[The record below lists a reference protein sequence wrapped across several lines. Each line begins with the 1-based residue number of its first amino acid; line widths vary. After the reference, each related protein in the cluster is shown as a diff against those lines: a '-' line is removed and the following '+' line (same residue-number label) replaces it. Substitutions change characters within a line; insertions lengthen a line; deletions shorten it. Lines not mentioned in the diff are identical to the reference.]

1 MRDKQFIVLSRGLL
15 PLLAVTIFT
24 MANCHVV
31 TESRDRAQIR
41 AREDAL
47 TAALRY
53 VREAISEYIHD
64 HGMPPH
70 QLDDLLTA
78 GYFASIPV
86 DPITGK
92 ADWAVEFIPC
102 DGPCEKII
110 KDIHSSSTAK
120 SCKNNLYSEW

>member
-1 MRDKQFIVLSRGLL
+1 MRNKQFIALRRRLL

-24 MANCHVV
+24 MASCHVV
-31 TESRDRAQIR
+31 TESKDRAQIR

-53 VREAISEYIHD
+53 VREAISDYTHD
-64 HGMPPH
+64 HGKPPH

-92 ADWAVEFIPC
+92 ADWVVEFIPC
-102 DGPCEKII
+102 D
-110 KDIHSSSTAK
+110 
-120 SCKNNLYSEW
+120 